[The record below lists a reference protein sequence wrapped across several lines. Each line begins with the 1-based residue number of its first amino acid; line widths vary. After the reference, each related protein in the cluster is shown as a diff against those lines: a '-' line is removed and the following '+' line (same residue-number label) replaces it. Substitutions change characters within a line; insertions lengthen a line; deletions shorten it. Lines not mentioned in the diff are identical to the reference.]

1 MIIHPE
7 RVENGKEPVGGEG
20 AYFSFWP
27 SAPPSSDFQ
36 LSRASSSV
44 CMIGRGKKP
53 RTSANIKLVQPNR
66 IKSVCAC
73 VFLLLLR
80 AYVLRH
86 VKFDVHRGRRVF
98 CRRECLCV
106 SIPESGV
113 PVSGDGTCGFA
124 PTGDGK
130 SADSTKPVTELP
142 PKMEPITTSELEE
155 ASRLRENTKQK
166 VCLLRDT
173 VLNLQQ
179 PTLQRL
185 TSLKASLWKLYGEYN
200 KFHGFIIGSVPEE
213 ALAEQYTECESF
225 DQLFNEAGVP
235 LEEKLIALRSNTA
248 AEPSTAD
255 NIEHQPEK
263 HPWKSS
269 VPTVYRISSWST
281 PMASWESV
289 RKELRGRTDNRARS
303 QTLEAEVGLRNHSP
317 PTSYSNSHPEH
328 WSRPQNLEADTA
340 LRSRI
345 PPTNGPR
352 RRSKPT
358 SASDVLEFEVV
369 MRDLFPPIE
378 PNTTSKSREPIT
390 AIPEPNDQTDLR
402 AFVNPRND
410 DTGTDDVPPSTEA
423 VNSEVSRTDRTHP
436 GDRSLT
442 KFKDDPRVAEPPTAA
457 QAMDNLYNPDTSLTA
472 ADSTLEEEV
481 DNDKMAKAT
490 SSTPPRRLA
499 TSNKGELHRA
509 STDGEVRMDTT
520 EPLPAVKLPNTLD
533 HPTPEPQ
540 LPAAA
545 KAPDKDCQLKARRG
559 RLDSDLHEFQKKQ
572 DNIIAAEDPRD
583 KIDLSPKNQPRSQ
596 PPNETLQQ
604 AAHREP
610 RATMRTSCDLP
621 EAEATV
627 NERLTQN
634 QLKVHKSET
643 VPPTEKSTQ
652 PERRIPKSK
661 YIHSEHPKS
670 PKKRVRTIEALE
682 SRPQLNRLPGLPL
695 RWRLI
700 FAVYRTCLKGWIPDN
715 LPKTDTP
722 ACIPR
727 SSNRYTSRGRERL
740 PRNPIIN
747 RDGERTPTNEAEP
760 SHRKCSV
767 GKRKLNA
774 KIVPR
779 PSRTCSQTT
788 TSPRWTICPNE
799 AILLSGLNGGSM
811 FRLTSEFCPSRATRN
826 PDAHALTAQPFD
838 SR

>member
-1 MIIHPE
+1 
-7 RVENGKEPVGGEG
+7 
-20 AYFSFWP
+20 
-27 SAPPSSDFQ
+27 
-36 LSRASSSV
+36 
-44 CMIGRGKKP
+44 
-53 RTSANIKLVQPNR
+53 
-66 IKSVCAC
+66 
-73 VFLLLLR
+73 
-80 AYVLRH
+80 
-86 VKFDVHRGRRVF
+86 
-98 CRRECLCV
+98 
-106 SIPESGV
+106 
-113 PVSGDGTCGFA
+113 
-124 PTGDGK
+124 
-130 SADSTKPVTELP
+130 
-142 PKMEPITTSELEE
+142 
-155 ASRLRENTKQK
+155 
-166 VCLLRDT
+166 
-173 VLNLQQ
+173 
-179 PTLQRL
+179 
-185 TSLKASLWKLYGEYN
+185 
-200 KFHGFIIGSVPEE
+200 
-213 ALAEQYTECESF
+213 
-225 DQLFNEAGVP
+225 
-235 LEEKLIALRSNTA
+235 
-248 AEPSTAD
+248 
-255 NIEHQPEK
+255 
-263 HPWKSS
+263 
-269 VPTVYRISSWST
+269 
-281 PMASWESV
+281 MASWESV
-289 RKELRGRTDNRARS
+289 RKELSGRTDNR
-303 QTLEAEVGLRNHSP
+303 
-317 PTSYSNSHPEH
+317 
-328 WSRPQNLEADTA
+328 SRPQNLEADTA

-345 PPTNGPR
+345 LPTNGPR

-358 SASDVLEFEVV
+358 STSDVLESEVV
-369 MRDLFPPIE
+369 MRDLFPPTNGPCRRSKPTSASDVLESEVVMRDLFPTIE
-378 PNTTSKSREPIT
+378 PNTTNKSREPIP

-402 AFVNPRND
+402 AFVNPSND
-410 DTGTDDVPPSTEA
+410 DTGTDDVPPLTEA
-423 VNSEVSRTDRTHP
+423 VHSEESRTDRTHP
-436 GDRSLT
+436 DDRSLT
-442 KFKDDPRVAEPPTAA
+442 KFKDDPRLAEPPTAA
-457 QAMDNLYNPDTSLTA
+457 QAMDNLYNPDTSLAA

-490 SSTPPRRLA
+490 SSTAPRRLA
-499 TSNKGELHRA
+499 KSKQSELHRA

-533 HPTPEPQ
+533 HPTLEPQ

-545 KAPDKDCQLKARRG
+545 KAPDKQDLPYANSGQQSSDPSWKQFSVEKQPKLTIPIRNPESRYGFAKSCGSNERSKLPTQAKTRTHLEHRSVSSIHNEPRRGRVHPDEDSWTTVTQTFECQNIPEADRVSVDSPESKVVREDSGTQPEVELMPTAPSSSSKATQNNSQRALTDGDARTQVTEQFPANLLIELHQKTFPRDQHSFPKSAQLDSSTRRTRADPDPHLPAAAKTPDKDCQLKARRG
-559 RLDSDLHEFQKKQ
+559 RLDSDLPEFQKKQ
-572 DNIIAAEDPRD
+572 DNIFAAEDPRD

-596 PPNETLQQ
+596 PPNETSQQ

-652 PERRIPKSK
+652 PERRSPKSK
-661 YIHSEHPKS
+661 YIHSEHPKT

-700 FAVYRTCLKGWIPDN
+700 FAVYRTYLKGWIPDI
-715 LPKTDTP
+715 LPTTDTSLR
-722 ACIPR
+722 IPR
-727 SSNRYTSRGRERL
+727 SSNRYTSRGRDRL

-747 RDGERTPTNEAEP
+747 RDGERTPTDEAEP
-760 SHRKCSV
+760 SHRKCFV